1 MAYNTN
7 KGPQHV
13 GDIQYE
19 GDPNDTQIDFED
31 DSIALK
37 TNAQQRFIVT
47 GSAITGSTYRLVF
60 KPEEL
65 PDAFRITAGS
75 TDNDDNVFR
84 IDTDS
89 LYFHTAAGYKWR
101 IGSDTVAPTHTIS
114 VTGDISGSGTLHADG
129 ATTIANT
136 LATTG
141 SITAGTTITAGSG
154 LVGNTLDIGGS
165 DLVVTAAGNL
175 SGSGTLTCTSLSA
188 SGESHFSGNVGIG
201 TANPSSDL
209 HVNGAGVTVV
219 TIDGGAGSDAY
230 LRFNT
235 NAVEKAFI
243 KQGSGGN
250 TIIANEVASK
260 NLQLQARAAAGS
272 ATTYLFLDGGS
283 ESVLVAK
290 PVSASSTLHHVGVAT
305 FSSTVSSTGSIS
317 SSASLIGNVLN
328 IGQSDYLVT
337 SAGNVSGSGT
347 LQVVSSTILG
357 ASLHVSG
364 ACTVAGD
371 ILPAG
376 DNTANLGSG
385 AKRWANVYTADL
397 HLRNDR
403 GNWTVI
409 EEEDYLSIVNNKNGK
424 KYKFVLEEIED

>member
-1 MAYNTN
+1 
-7 KGPQHV
+7 
-13 GDIQYE
+13 
-19 GDPNDTQIDFED
+19 
-31 DSIALK
+31 
-37 TNAQQRFIVT
+37 
-47 GSAITGSTYRLVF
+47 
-60 KPEEL
+60 
-65 PDAFRITAGS
+65 
-75 TDNDDNVFR
+75 
-84 IDTDS
+84 
-89 LYFHTAAGYKWR
+89 
-101 IGSDTVAPTHTIS
+101 
-114 VTGDISGSGTLHADG
+114 
-129 ATTIANT
+129 
-136 LATTG
+136 
-141 SITAGTTITAGSG
+141 
-154 LVGNTLDIGGS
+154 
-165 DLVVTAAGNL
+165 
-175 SGSGTLTCTSLSA
+175 
-188 SGESHFSGNVGIG
+188 
-201 TANPSSDL
+201 
-209 HVNGAGVTVV
+209 
-219 TIDGGAGSDAY
+219 
-230 LRFNT
+230 
-235 NAVEKAFI
+235 
-243 KQGSGGN
+243 
-250 TIIANEVASK
+250 
-260 NLQLQARAAAGS
+260 
-272 ATTYLFLDGGS
+272 LFLDGGS

-290 PVSASSTLHHVGVAT
+290 PVSASSTLHHVGAAT

>member
-31 DSIALK
+31 DSIGLK
-37 TNAQQRFIVT
+37 TGGTTRVLVT
-47 GSAITGSTYRLVF
+47 DTGL
-60 KPEEL
+60 
-65 PDAFRITAGS
+65 
-75 TDNDDNVFR
+75 
-84 IDTDS
+84 
-89 LYFHTAAGYKWR
+89 
-101 IGSDTVAPTHTIS
+101 
-114 VTGDISGSGTLHADG
+114 SGSGTLHADG

-201 TANPSSDL
+201 TASPSSDL

-219 TIDGGAGSDAY
+219 TIDGGAGADAY